1 MGRIDQEP
9 IKVCLLHNQ
18 VTPYRLPIFNEI
30 GKKCNLHV
38 IFCQTVSQDRL
49 WAASSEGFSFSS
61 TVLKYIK
68 IGPFIINYTLPSFLL
83 QHSFDIY
90 IIGENPQNIFSEF
103 FICIFTKL
111 QKKKVVIWS
120 EAISISILLQRYK
133 QRPVKRFIELL
144 DDIFSS
150 FYRRFLY
157 KFADAFI
164 AYSKRAKLY
173 LMGKG
178 VKEGKIFSG
187 GQCYPILRGEPIL
200 FKDFQI
206 PKCKGKKMVL
216 YLGYLRYEK
225 GIDILIQAFQK
236 LCRTDSI
243 LVIAGDG
250 PEFNRL
256 KKVSHEEDFIIF
268 TGYVND
274 TTKEQLYSN
283 ADIFVLPTFH
293 DPWGLTVN
301 EAMSYGLPVI
311 VTSAASCSDY
321 LIQGNGIIT
330 SPGSIDELAQA
341 IEYLLDNKEVRKT
354 MGVHSLQVILEYDV
368 SAGTKP
374 FLDVI
379 NRVFSH

>member
-1 MGRIDQEP
+1 MVRIDQEP
-9 IKVCLLHNQ
+9 INVCLLHNQ

-38 IFCQTVSQDRL
+38 IFCQTKSQDRL
-49 WAASSEGFSFSS
+49 WVASSEDYSFST

-83 QHSFDIY
+83 RHSFDIY

-103 FICIFTKL
+103 LICIFAKL
-111 QKKKVVIWS
+111 QKTKVVIWS
-120 EAISISILLQRYK
+120 EAISISILLQRDK

-144 DDIFSS
+144 YDIFSS

-157 KFADAFI
+157 EFADAFI

-173 LMGKG
+173 LMERG

-187 GQCYPILRGEPIL
+187 GQCYPIVRGDPIL
-200 FKDFQI
+200 FKDYQI

-216 YLGYLRYEK
+216 YLGYLRFEK

-236 LCRTDSI
+236 LDRTDSV

-250 PEFNRL
+250 PEYCQL
-256 KKVSHEEDFIIF
+256 KDLSNEEDSIVF

-274 TTKEQLYSN
+274 ITKIYLYSN
-283 ADIFVLPTFH
+283 ADVFVLPTFH

-330 SPGSIDELAQA
+330 SPGSIDELAEA
-341 IEYLLDNKEVRKT
+341 LEYLLDTEDVRKT
-354 MGVHSLQVILEYDV
+354 MGIHSLQVISEYDV

-374 FLDVI
+374 FLDAI
-379 NRVFSH
+379 NSVFPY